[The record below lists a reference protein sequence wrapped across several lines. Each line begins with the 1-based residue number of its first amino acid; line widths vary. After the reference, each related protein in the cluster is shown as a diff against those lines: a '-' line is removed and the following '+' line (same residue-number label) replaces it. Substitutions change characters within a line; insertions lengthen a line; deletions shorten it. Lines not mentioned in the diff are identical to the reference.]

1 MRLRRVSAIVSIILI
16 AKVVLIGWVA
26 WGRAAMIGRTP
37 EFGAGAMLVAGLI
50 AASLAALVIA
60 ALRVRASAAR
70 GTRR

>member
-1 MRLRRVSAIVSIILI
+1 MSAIVSIILI

-37 EFGAGAMLVAGLI
+37 EFGVGAAVVVGLLG
-50 AASLAALVIA
+50 ASLAVVVIA

-70 GTRR
+70 DTPR